1 MRMLIRRR
9 YVRRVARM
17 IVGVRSGMVLMLG
30 LRRERLGRRRRC
42 PRPVVRPVAFIGAI
56 HLQGRIS
63 STRPEE
69 SLPPST
75 HGDTKDSDIDMMATL
90 VAGRI
95 GDTFDLH
102 ACFYLHNRSV
112 SSLRSSFLA
121 CRFVP
126 KILPSDRLSSDRSVS
141 LAVSSERY
149 FCTSNSHVAMFAQ
162 TARRNGCVR
171 MRHCTRR
178 RENATK
184 HMYARGRDSSFVRPR
199 LVSCRVRT
207 VSFHFHV
214 LTFSAVFRRTFQQR
228 RVLFKPPPSA
238 TQLTLV
244 ERRSFFLTFYSA
256 IRVAIAFFR
265 RSMTIR
271 RPSRIGTNADGTI
284 VGYSLR
290 RAIGPL
296 SSLVREFE
304 NQHTLFSRI
313 HVATLL
319 PCITVLPR

>member
-1 MRMLIRRR
+1 MLIRRR

-95 GDTFDLH
+95 GDTLDFH
-102 ACFYLHNRSV
+102 TCFYLHGRSV
-112 SSLRSSFLA
+112 SLLRSSFLA
-121 CRFVP
+121 CRSVP
-126 KILPSDRLSSDRSVS
+126 KILSNRSSLVS

-149 FCTSNSHVAMFAQ
+149 FRTANSHVAMFAQ
-162 TARRNGCVR
+162 ATRRNGCVR
-171 MRHCTRR
+171 MRHCARR

-214 LTFSAVFRRTFQQR
+214 LTFSVCRTFQQR
-228 RVLFKPPPSA
+228 RVFFKPPPSA

-244 ERRSFFLTFYSA
+244 ERRPFFSLFTRPYVS
-256 IRVAIAFFR
+256 
-265 RSMTIR
+265 RSTTKL
-271 RPSRIGTNADGTI
+271 P
-284 VGYSLR
+284 
-290 RAIGPL
+290 
-296 SSLVREFE
+296 SLVDRRRFDDQVESGRTRTERTLDTCCVGRSSPVFSEFA
-304 NQHTLFSRI
+304 N
-313 HVATLL
+313 
-319 PCITVLPR
+319 